1 MTTKLT
7 QQNAVGYRRPPVS
20 TQFQPGK
27 SGNPKGR
34 PKANTRRRSSMAR
47 AALEQKVLVTDDGS
61 NRKASVRQ
69 IAFKRLGEKALSGD
83 IKSMNFLLTREN
95 EEAPPARDPLP
106 VPLETALEILR
117 AYFAR
122 ETEKEK

>member
-1 MTTKLT
+1 
-7 QQNAVGYRRPPVS
+7 
-20 TQFQPGK
+20 
-27 SGNPKGR
+27 
-34 PKANTRRRSSMAR
+34 MAR

-83 IKSMNFLLTREN
+83 IKSMKFLLTREN